1 MATKLVVLLKEP
13 SLEMPVTVPVRIGKA
28 QTVSAGA
35 YGAKGNDPVPSR
47 LLALSGVALSCT
59 VLPVRPASEPAV
71 VDGDLALKQC
81 LEQPHPR
88 AVCEQANALHPQ
100 APHRLVVLAVAALDA
115 LNVSP
120 TCHRFRFVARN
131 PLTSRWCTRR
141 SQRLRRVY
149 PELRWWTTT
158 GQLREFVKR
167 HTFLAPPRPFAT
179 SIHAFA
185 GV

>member
-1 MATKLVVLLKEP
+1 MATKPVVLLKEP

-100 APHRLVVLAVAALDA
+100 APIGSSCSQSLPWTPL
-115 LNVSP
+115 
-120 TCHRFRFVARN
+120 TCHQRVTASDSSPEN